1 MSVFY
6 VFVALLWHL
15 KQTHWYFRQQKTWH
29 LVKKC
34 LIIGG
39 VKNVFDFS
47 TEKCTEKCIEI
58 SKMRVYICHQSLF
71 IIEVNTTL
79 EKRDFPVW
87 DSSSSLLRH
96 CCYLLSLSLLIFFPT
111 HINDG
116 CGIEIRESHTR
127 ILSAKK
133 APLLYTFYITLSC
146 GWLSDCF
153 LNLATAPSKH
163 NGGWLFVPTSFIYI
177 SCLQI
182 FLNRH
187 LLQVYNGWPSC
198 MRAHNT
204 RSRYGL

>member
-1 MSVFY
+1 MTSLRNKNECFLCI

-15 KQTHWYFRQQKTWH
+15 KQTSLIFQATKDLAFGEKVSYHWRCQKCFRLLQWDA
-29 LVKKC
+29 
-34 LIIGG
+34 G
-39 VKNVFDFS
+39 
-47 TEKCTEKCIEI
+47 KCTEKCIEI

-133 APLLYTFYITLSC
+133 TPFILS
-146 GWLSDCF
+146 L
-153 LNLATAPSKH
+153 
-163 NGGWLFVPTSFIYI
+163 FIYPYT
-177 SCLQI
+177 QWG
-182 FLNRH
+182 
-187 LLQVYNGWPSC
+187 Q
-198 MRAHNT
+198 
-204 RSRYGL
+204 